1 MKKVEEVRIEFIAA
15 ARERLHDEN
24 TITEVWDLIA
34 GFQGY
39 AFCRAHST
47 AYAVEAYQGAYA
59 KHYHPAVFM
68 AAVLSNGKG
77 FYSALVYTLECR
89 RLGIGFLSPCVNAF
103 TDAFVAMDV
112 SESCSCSQSS
122 EEERLRARAGARVK
136 SAIRVPLRC
145 IKDIS
150 AATLSRWR
158 QDHTPFITIRDFISR
173 VRPAAHEALNLIRC
187 GAFDRLGGT
196 RTEHFWQCL
205 HSARDVGH
213 GDDWL
218 LQDTAAS
225 DAIHTTFR
233 EEPTP
238 LQKLQDEME
247 LLGYTVTGHPLDL
260 HPHIAWHTYC
270 PIAEL
275 HRYHNQCVTVCGLI
289 IVSRHH
295 MQQDG
300 QPMKFISICDYSGIV
315 ECEVFAA
322 AYRLYGLNTV
332 RYPVVQ
338 ITADVRPF
346 DNEQGY
352 TLEVRRIEKARQLRS
367 SLPVLSPTRSAE
379 TPSRSSMLR

>member
-1 MKKVEEVRIEFIAA
+1 LVKQDMKKIAEIRLEFIAA
-15 ARERLHDEN
+15 ARGRLHDEA
-24 TITEVWDLIA
+24 TIEKVWNLVA

-59 KHYHPAVFM
+59 KHYHPAEFM

-77 FYSALVYTLECR
+77 FYSPLVYTLECR

-103 TDAFVAMDV
+103 TDAFTASRQRPGVR
-112 SESCSCSQSS
+112 QSS
-122 EEERLRARAGARVK
+122 GAFERPSACAKLQRAGALQNAPALID
-136 SAIRVPLRC
+136 SELTQAIRVPLRC
-145 IKDIS
+145 IKDLS
-150 AATLSRWR
+150 DATLNRWR
-158 QDHTPFITIRDFISR
+158 QNHTPFTSIRDFITR
-173 VRPAAHEALNLIRC
+173 VRPEAHEALNLIRC
-187 GAFDRLGGT
+187 GAFDRLGGN
-196 RTEHFWQCL
+196 RTEHFWHCL

-218 LQDTAAS
+218 FQDS
-225 DAIHTTFR
+225 DERELRATFR
-233 EEPTP
+233 EEPTA
-238 LQKLQDEME
+238 LQKLQDETE

-260 HPHIAWHTYC
+260 HPQIDWRSYC

-275 HRYHNQCVTVCGLI
+275 HRYHGHRVTVCGLI

-315 ECEVFAA
+315 ECEIFAA

-346 DNEQGY
+346 DNLQGY
-352 TLEVRRIEKARQLRS
+352 TLEVQRVQKARMR
-367 SLPVLSPTRSAE
+367 
-379 TPSRSSMLR
+379 TPA